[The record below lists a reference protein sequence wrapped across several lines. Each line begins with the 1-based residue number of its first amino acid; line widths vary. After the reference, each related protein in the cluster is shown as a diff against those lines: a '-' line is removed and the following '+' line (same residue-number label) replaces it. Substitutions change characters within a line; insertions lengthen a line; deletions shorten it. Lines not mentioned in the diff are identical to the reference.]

1 MFFKLQFKY
10 KFFFFFTLFLKD
22 SGSMG
27 SSAAKEMD
35 ERRIKRRMMLVK
47 VVALMMRWQSFRNL
61 DGIRRIRTTMY
72 YHEAWC
78 NVGLLFKN
86 MLKI

>member
-1 MFFKLQFKY
+1 
-10 KFFFFFTLFLKD
+10 
-22 SGSMG
+22 MG

-35 ERRIKRRMMLVK
+35 ESRMKRRMMLVK

-61 DGIRRIRTTMY
+61 DGIKRIRITMH

-78 NVGLLFKN
+78 NVGLLLKN
-86 MLKI
+86 MFENLNDTVAL